1 MNQNLTHLFAEKRR
15 KRFQISAPEF
25 SGFSLQTH
33 RFQRSPIPI
42 STPKPGS
49 RFHKKNIIFTLYI

>member
-25 SGFSLQTH
+25 SEFNVQIR
-33 RFQRSPIPI
+33 RFLRSQI
-42 STPKPGS
+42 SISAP
-49 RFHKKNIIFTLYI
+49 